1 VQAVKRLGGAME
13 IIRQVQELIWWVVKQ
28 ALQFIAFVLAAVL
41 APIILTV
48 LPAVMIYQNPNVQ
61 YVWLEQIFFLTA
73 PLSCAFYMVI
83 STHWHSVRLWQREGR
98 DLGVMGSK
106 WREAHGGMFCT
117 VLKST
122 VYMFGALFASYFFE
136 VLYLY
141 AFQYV
146 PLTGTV
152 KVLAYFELFPLA
164 AYAPV
169 ILLWVTRWLR
179 GSEA

>member
-1 VQAVKRLGGAME
+1 ME
-13 IIRQVQELIWWVVKQ
+13 IVRWIIKQ
-28 ALQFIAFVLAAVL
+28 ALQFIGFVLAAALGPV
-41 APIILTV
+41 ILTV

-83 STHWHSVRLWQREGR
+83 STHWHSVRLWQKSGR
-98 DLGVMGSK
+98 DLGTFGSK
-106 WREAHGGMFCT
+106 WRKANGGMART
-117 VLKST
+117 VAKST
-122 VYMFGALFASYFFE
+122 LFMIVGLFASYFFE

-169 ILLWVTRWLR
+169 ILLWVTRWMR
-179 GSEA
+179 GSEV

>member
-1 VQAVKRLGGAME
+1 ME
-13 IIRQVQELIWWVVKQ
+13 IIRQTQEFIWWVIKQ
-28 ALQFIAFVLAAVL
+28 ALQFAAFCIMAALGPLMLV
-41 APIILTV
+41 V

-83 STHWHSVRLWQREGR
+83 STHWHSVRLWQKCGR
-98 DLGVMGSK
+98 DLGAFGSK
-106 WREAHGGMFCT
+106 WRKANGGMPRT
-117 VLKST
+117 LAKSI
-122 VYMFGALFASYFFE
+122 VYMIVGLFASYFFE

-152 KVLAYFELFPLA
+152 KVLAYFELAPFA
-164 AYAPV
+164 VYAPV
-169 ILLWVTRWLR
+169 ILLWVTRWMR
-179 GSEA
+179 RSEVS